1 MIDEIHMLNMEERG
15 AILEAIV
22 SRIMSINTKVRIM
35 AVSATIPN
43 IHEVAQW
50 LKVPK
55 DMICVFG
62 EEYRPAKL
70 HKVVLGFKASNND
83 FSFEKMLNFKVLD
96 IIRNYSCGGG
106 SLIFCQTQK
115 GT

>member
-1 MIDEIHMLNMEERG
+1 MLNMEDRG

-22 SRIMSINTKVRIM
+22 SRIMSINKKIRIM

-43 IHEVAQW
+43 IKEVAQW
-50 LKVPK
+50 LKVPSHL
-55 DMICVFG
+55 ICVFG

-70 HKVVLGFKASNND
+70 NKVVLGFKPANND
-83 FSFEKMLNFKVLD
+83 FNFEKMLNFKLLD
-96 IIRNYSCGGG
+96 VIRNYSFGRGT
-106 SLIFCQTQK
+106 LIFCQTQK